1 MEQGTRSRLFIIPG
15 ARKNIKQRVLG
26 PGGVRGDAYESDST
40 PYRLGPR
47 FYCGE
52 DQKVIRDRNTAILE
66 FDCPTASNPTWTGEG
81 LLQAHEIYT
90 SVRLFVVWTWAER
103 DNIFYSQEA
112 PSTQCRAFQNIVTLI
127 TLFPG
132 LRLLFLRSKYI
143 QCRNQTRDRI
153 SALWERSD
161 NSPDEEWEFWRSFT
175 ATSLSDMN
183 ISAILEECSVLQL
196 TQCGPSLSVIERLLV
211 AHDCEVRRRDVSR
224 RDLFPIYCSALCIRY
239 LGGILAL
246 PGFWIEMG
254 STIYQE
260 VARKICSTMVGVL
273 QDLRVDI
280 DQLEDIS
287 EPEAPSDYEG
297 ADLLADTI
305 LNGISGWLKNMDS
318 AKWRHQLWYG
328 KFLDVVGLLRQSRSA
343 DFLPNSYAHATSEAF
358 SSLMLLV
365 PPYDEKFDIRIGT
378 DEGVNRHAGNLN
390 SHEDR
395 TMGETDALIS
405 EPRIK
410 SDTTLFPGNV
420 GNETEAVSAEE
431 SLRFPSPL
439 PNSPNPTNIRSETTH
454 SSILLEA
461 SPPRTGMDVKQNKKE
476 AERMQREL
484 EKRRRAAAEKK
495 LREQATAV
503 MQKRSRM
510 STKELDG
517 LEWRGG
523 PSGYTYSQWP
533 QN

>member
-1 MEQGTRSRLFIIPG
+1 MEQGTRPRLFIIPG

-26 PGGVRGDAYESDST
+26 PGGVRGDAYESDGT

-47 FYCGE
+47 FYCGK
-52 DQKVIRDRNTAILE
+52 DQNVIRDRNAAILE
-66 FDCPTASNPTWTGEG
+66 FDCPTASNPTWTGEE

-90 SVRLFVVWTWAER
+90 SVRLLMIFVVWT
-103 DNIFYSQEA
+103 
-112 PSTQCRAFQNIVTLI
+112 TQRRAFQNIVTLI

-153 SALWERSD
+153 SALWARSD
-161 NSPDEEWEFWRSFT
+161 NSPDEEWEFWRSLT

-183 ISAILEECSVLQL
+183 ISAILEECSILQL

-280 DQLEDIS
+280 DQLEDTT

-297 ADLLADTI
+297 VDLLADAI
-305 LNGISGWLKNMDS
+305 LTGISDWLRNMDA

-328 KFLDVVGLLRQSRSA
+328 KFLDVVGLLRRPRSA
-343 DFLPNSYAHATSEAF
+343 DLLPNSFAHATSEAF

-365 PPYDEKFDIRIGT
+365 PTDDDEKFDIVHIR
-378 DEGVNRHAGNLN
+378 NLN
-390 SHEDR
+390 SQEDQ
-395 TMGETDALIS
+395 TKGEPDTLYP
-405 EPRIK
+405 ELRIN
-410 SDTTLFPGNV
+410 SDTTLSPGNV
-420 GNETEAVSAEE
+420 GNETEAASAQG
-431 SLRFPSPL
+431 SLRVPSPL
-439 PNSPNPTNIRSETTH
+439 VNPLNPTSSSKTTH
-454 SSILLEA
+454 SSVRLEA
-461 SPPRTGMDVKQNKKE
+461 SPPHTGMDVKQNKKE

-484 EKRRRAAAEKK
+484 EKQRRAAAEKK
-495 LREQATAV
+495 LREQAMVV
-503 MQKRSRM
+503 MQKRRQM
-510 STKELDG
+510 GREEL
-517 LEWRGG
+517 EWWRGG
-523 PSGYTYSQWP
+523 NGYAYNQWP